1 MTSFFSK
8 LFGRS
13 DNTETKGGEGGNAPK
28 AETYGECLIKATPMR
43 EGSQFR
49 LAGSIEKMV
58 GGETA
63 VRTFIR
69 ADLFT
74 SEQDAIDAT
83 LRKAHQI
90 IDQNGPSLFSDG
102 TAPRAV

>member
-1 MTSFFSK
+1 MASFFAK
-8 LFGRS
+8 LFGIS
-13 DNTETKGGEGGNAPK
+13 SASTEKATSGGAAKTETYAD
-28 AETYGECLIKATPMR
+28 CLIKAAPMR

-49 LAGSIEKMV
+49 LAGSIEKTID
-58 GGETA
+58 GEIR
-63 VRTFIR
+63 VRSFIR

-90 IDQNGPSLFSDG
+90 IDQNGPSLFSDD
-102 TAPRAV
+102 AASRPV

>member
-1 MTSFFSK
+1 MASFFAK
-8 LFGRS
+8 LFGISGGSPEKATSSAR
-13 DNTETKGGEGGNAPK
+13 TETYAD
-28 AETYGECLIKATPMR
+28 CLIKPAPMR

-49 LAGSIEKMV
+49 LAGSIEKIV
-58 GGETA
+58 DGETR
-63 VRTFIR
+63 VRSFIR

-90 IDQNGPSLFSDG
+90 IDQNGPSLFSD
-102 TAPRAV
+102 AVSSRQV